1 MFLAESTIQLVP
13 DGTLLL
19 HVLMIAIMVA
29 VLNRTLLKPINQ
41 ILERRDA
48 LLSGRMTEAEV
59 LEAARQEKLQTYEK
73 TLREARSEGYH
84 LLEAEK
90 AKALREREQ
99 RISVAKDESSKRVA
113 EANEQTRRQ
122 EEQAK
127 KDLETQAG
135 ELSTL
140 IGSQILRRPIR

>member
-19 HVLMIAIMVA
+19 HVLIIAIMVV

-48 LLSGRMTEAEV
+48 LLSGQMSEAQV
-59 LEAARQEKLQTYEK
+59 LDATRQEKLQTYEK
-73 TLREARSEGYH
+73 ALSDARSQGYH
-84 LLEAEK
+84 LLDVEK

-99 RISVAKDESSKRVA
+99 RISVAKDEASKRVT
-113 EANEQTRRQ
+113 EAIEQTRQQ
-122 EEQAK
+122 EARAK
-127 KDLETQAG
+127 KDLEAQAS
-135 ELSTL
+135 ELSNL
-140 IGSQILRRPIR
+140 IGSKILRRPVQ

>member
-19 HVLMIAIMVA
+19 HMLIIGIMVV

-48 LLSGRMTEAEV
+48 LLSGRVTEAEV
-59 LEAARQEKLQTYEK
+59 LEAARQEKVQSYEAA
-73 TLREARSEGYH
+73 LRDARSQGYH

-90 AKALREREQ
+90 AKALREKEQ
-99 RISVAKDESSKRVA
+99 RIGVAKDEASKRVT
-113 EANEQTRRQ
+113 EAIEQTRRQ

-127 KDLETQAG
+127 NDLETQAS
-135 ELSTL
+135 ELSNL
-140 IGSQILRRPIR
+140 IGSRVLRRPIR

>member
-19 HVLMIAIMVA
+19 HVLIIGIMVA

-48 LLSGRMTEAEV
+48 LLSGRMTEAQV
-59 LEAARQEKLQTYEK
+59 LEAAREEKLQTYEK
-73 TLREARSEGYH
+73 KLKEARSEGYH

-90 AKALREREQ
+90 AKALREKEQ
-99 RISVAKDESSKRVA
+99 RISVTKDESSKRVA

-140 IGSQILRRPIR
+140 IGSLILRRPIR